1 MTLIN
6 RSKMLM
12 FDVVKFHN
20 RRNDLAEKHG
30 EMPRNDRKTWIML
43 ETWTNKD
50 YLIVLQMVRDGAE
63 EEKCFTAATMHLF
76 WEIERKLVASL
87 PQERIAKG
95 AILSNKECWRFW
107 MNGCETLNRIYYG
120 KTKRPVGAT
129 PLELAS

>member
-1 MTLIN
+1 
-6 RSKMLM
+6 MLM

-76 WEIERKLVASL
+76 WEIERKLVASM

-95 AILSNKECWRFW
+95 KILTNKEVWKFW
-107 MNGCETLNRIYYG
+107 MFCCEALNKVYYG
-120 KTKRPVGAT
+120 SAKRPEGAEILHI
-129 PLELAS
+129 PSEFERRAY